1 MIGVGNLVNLCV
13 VAEEWN
19 VVCVDLF
26 DYGLF
31 NDVLVMRS
39 IQHCVVGSELERYGT

>member
-1 MIGVGNLVNLCV
+1 MIDVGSLVSLFV

-26 DYGLF
+26 VYGLF
-31 NDVLVMRS
+31 NDVLV
-39 IQHCVVGSELERYGT
+39 T

>member
-1 MIGVGNLVNLCV
+1 MIGVGNLVILCV

-26 DYGLF
+26 VYGLF
-31 NDVLVMRS
+31 NVMLVMRS
-39 IQHCVVGSELERYGT
+39 MQHCVVGCELERYGT